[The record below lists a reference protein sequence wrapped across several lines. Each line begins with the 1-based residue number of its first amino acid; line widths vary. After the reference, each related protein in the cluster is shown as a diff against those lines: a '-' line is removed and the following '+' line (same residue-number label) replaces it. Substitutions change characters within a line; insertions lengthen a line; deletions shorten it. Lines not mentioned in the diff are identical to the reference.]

1 MRALQ
6 FAVALT
12 VGVATTAAA
21 QLAAPQQP
29 SERLLILPLMWGS
42 SADSAGAIT
51 LSDAVRD
58 RVTQLVKSKV
68 LVVTKAKL
76 CEALAQSGFPC
87 NGLLDDQ
94 QAKQLARF
102 LQVHA
107 YVTGAYSK
115 SGANLTADVQMID
128 IASSG
133 IAGRFT
139 ATNGNPGTAAA
150 LAEIIAQHIAT
161 TVRLSEGV
169 RNCNDERKKGRF
181 AQARAEAQK
190 ALTIDP
196 NSTGAYLCIATI
208 FEAQRAPVDSVIAVS
223 KLALKGDS
231 CNGTAWEKIAS
242 GYQQKGDT
250 VQALEAYISQLCGEP
265 RNTQKRLGIAQL
277 ARQMK
282 KPDRAVD
289 VVNDGLKLTPG
300 DQQLL
305 DMKLTICTESSNF
318 KCALDVWAAK
328 ADHDSALFGDTTFL
342 KPALGAAQ
350 QVGDTQVLLRFTKGA
365 YQHFPNNPIYVRAR
379 AGAFELAGQTDSAI
393 GYYRKALVIEPNDVG
408 TSLQIGK
415 TLIDRA
421 VYDTGAARRLREAK
435 DTVGLRRMQEAFAA
449 RVDSA
454 RPLLRP
460 GLASADSGQRLAAA
474 VIMLTGGSKLAQ
486 AAAYDAAYRWLDSL
500 LTIVAPKTP
509 TDTLG
514 PKYQVRINA
523 SFWYGLSSVLT
534 LTGPYTKMTKAKGP
548 ERCTEA
554 RSVFDRLSK
563 TKAAML
569 LGRRVHPPTADQ
581 MLNFVAQYEKAKP
594 SVQAAFKCR
603 PALN

>member
-29 SERLLILPLMWGS
+29 TERLLILPLMWGS
-42 SADSAGAIT
+42 SADSASAIT

-58 RVTQLVKSKV
+58 RVTSLVKNKV
-68 LVVTKAKL
+68 MVVPKAKL
-76 CEALAQSGFPC
+76 CEALAQSGFAC

-115 SGANLTADVQMID
+115 SGANLSADVQMID

-150 LAEIIAQHIAT
+150 LAEIIAQRIAT
-161 TVRLSEGV
+161 TVRISEGI

-190 ALTIDP
+190 ALVIDP

-208 FEAQRAPVDSVIAVS
+208 FEAQRAPIDSVIAYS

-250 VQALEAYISQLCGEP
+250 VQASEAYISQLCGEP
-265 RNTQKRLGIAQL
+265 RNTQKRIGIAQL
-277 ARQMK
+277 LRQMK
-282 KPDRAVD
+282 RSERAVD
-289 VVNDGLKLTPG
+289 VLNRGLELTPG

-305 DMKLTICTESSNF
+305 DMKLTVCTESSNYR
-318 KCALDVWAAK
+318 CALDVWVAK
-328 ADHDSALFGDTTFL
+328 ADHDTALFGDTTFL

-350 QVGDTQVLLRFTKGA
+350 QVADTQALLRFTKGA

-379 AGAFELAGQTDSAI
+379 AGALEMAGQADSAI
-393 GYYRKALVIEPNDVG
+393 AYYKKALVLEPNDVG
-408 TSLQIGK
+408 TSLQIAK

-421 VYDTGAARRLREAK
+421 VYDTARGRMLREAK
-435 DTVGLRRMQEAFAA
+435 DTVGLRRFQEAFAA

-454 RPLLRP
+454 KPFLRP
-460 GLASADSGQRLAAA
+460 GLTAPDSGQRLAAA
-474 VIMLTGGSKLAQ
+474 VIMLTGGSKIAQ
-486 AAAYDAAYRWLDSL
+486 AGAYDGAYAWTDSL
-500 LTIVAPKTP
+500 LKIVAPRTP
-509 TDTLG
+509 ADTTG
-514 PKYQVRINA
+514 PRYQVRINA
-523 SFWYGLSSVLT
+523 SFWYGLSST
-534 LTGPYTKMTKAKGP
+534 LTFGKEYGRIAKLTAKDRT
-548 ERCTEA
+548 RCEQA
-554 RSVFDRLSK
+554 RELKDRLIR
-563 TKAAML
+563 TKSAMT
-569 LGRRVHPPTADQ
+569 LGVRVHEPTARQ
-581 MLNFVAQYEKAKP
+581 MLGFIGQYEKALPQVGK
-594 SVQAAFKCR
+594 AFKC
-603 PALN
+603 ANF

>member
-6 FAVALT
+6 FVVALT

-21 QLAAPQQP
+21 QLTAPQQP
-29 SERLLILPLMWGS
+29 SERLLILPLMWGT

-58 RVTQLVKSKV
+58 RVTQLVKNKV
-68 LVVTKAKL
+68 MVVTKPKL

-115 SGANLTADVQMID
+115 SGANLSADVQMID

-133 IAGRFT
+133 IAGRFA

-150 LAEIIAQHIAT
+150 LAEIIAQRIAT

-190 ALTIDP
+190 ALVTDP

-208 FEAQRAPVDSVIAVS
+208 FEAQRAPVDSVIAAA

-242 GYQQKGDT
+242 GYQQKGDS

-282 KPDRAVD
+282 KSARAVD
-289 VVNDGLKLTPG
+289 VVNDGLKITPG
-300 DQQLL
+300 DPQLL

-318 KCALDVWAAK
+318 KCALEVWVAK
-328 ADHDSALFGDTTFL
+328 ADHDTALYGDTTFL

-350 QVGDTQVLLRFTKGA
+350 QVADTQVLLRFTQGA
-365 YQHFPNNPIYVRAR
+365 YRRFPNNPVYIRAR
-379 AGAFELAGQTDSAI
+379 AGAFDLAGQTDSALA
-393 GYYRKALVIEPNDVG
+393 YYKKALAIEPNDVN
-408 TSLQIGK
+408 TSLLIGK
-415 TLIDRA
+415 ALVDRA
-421 VYDTGAARRLREAK
+421 AYDTARARDLQARK
-435 DTVGLRRMQEAFAA
+435 DTVALKMLQGQFAD
-449 RVDSA
+449 RIDSA
-454 RPLLRP
+454 RTYLNT
-460 GLASADSGQRLAAA
+460 GVASRDSSIQLNAAA
-474 VIMLTGGSKLAQ
+474 IMRSAGEKLVRAGAGERAVPWLDKTLELTGFDRATPADTVGGK
-486 AAAYDAAYRWLDSL
+486 AAIRRNAA
-500 LTIVAPKTP
+500 
-509 TDTLG
+509 
-514 PKYQVRINA
+514 
-523 SFWYGLSSVLT
+523 FWYGLASVGT
-534 LTGPYTKMTKAKGP
+534 LSRDFSVMAKSKK
-548 ERCTEA
+548 CDQA
-554 RSVFDRLSK
+554 KVFKDRLDRVK
-563 TKAAML
+563 RAL
-569 LGRRVHPPTADQ
+569 QVGRSVHPPTVDNLVINVLTKFDQ
-581 MLNFVAQYEKAKP
+581 PME
-594 SVQAAFKCR
+594 SVKRAYKCR
-603 PALN
+603 NF